1 MVSIIFVITA
11 YRLFRFLSFGNVIVL
26 SCFVI
31 SPFFG
36 ARHLRQ
42 KLKMYVANRTFPRVL
57 SFFVIFVVVLSLFFK
72 PEFAARD
79 NDGNMTEN

>member
-42 KLKMYVANRTFPRVL
+42 KLKMYVANRTFPPVL
-57 SFFVIFVVVLSLFFK
+57 SFFVILLSLFFK